1 MSTELPPTPRK
12 PSARSLKRVQ
22 RPPTIRKPSARSGP
36 ADLLR
41 SSLRCGACRSG
52 VPGPRLA
59 LSVHRKTHCVR
70 LPSPAS
76 LRSAGL
82 QARTAP
88 QPCPSPG
95 REGLAFARPLAPG
108 RAVRSGSEIRRG
120 LGGAERHLLR
130 ERRSHERRAGPRVG
144 RGSRSRAPP
153 WRERCSGV
161 PGGLKGR
168 GGVGEART
176 RKHRNE
182 VRSAA

>member
-1 MSTELPPTPRK
+1 MAYWLLVIEPTRLALPETNGKPSAGSESSKLPLTTRK
-12 PSARSLKRVQ
+12 PSAC
-22 RPPTIRKPSARSGP
+22 SGP
-36 ADLLR
+36 ADPLR
-41 SSLRCGACRSG
+41 AVGACGSG
-52 VPGPRLA
+52 VPGARLA
-59 LSVHRKTHCVR
+59 LSV
-70 LPSPAS
+70 PQAS
-76 LRSAGL
+76 
-82 QARTAP
+82 TAP

-95 REGLAFARPLAPG
+95 RAMKRAPG
-108 RAVRSGSEIRRG
+108 RAVAGGSVTRHG